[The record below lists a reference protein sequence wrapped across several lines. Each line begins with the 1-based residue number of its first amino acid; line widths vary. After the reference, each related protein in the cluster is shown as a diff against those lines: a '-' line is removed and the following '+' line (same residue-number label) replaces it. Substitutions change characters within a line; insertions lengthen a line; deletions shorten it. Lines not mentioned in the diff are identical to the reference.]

1 MSLKANQESKRPRT
15 FTDNAHGLGFEDLY
29 ARYFVPVFRYIRL
42 RVNDHALAEDLVQ
55 TVFLKVYEAQTGEP
69 PKQLPLPYFFAVAR
83 NTVIDFWRKKKDV
96 RLDEMQGA
104 EEIASGDA
112 TPHDKVIQNEIKNDV
127 HTALQKITDEQR
139 DALVLKFINDF
150 SNKEIAEIM
159 GKSED
164 AVRQLH
170 SRGLAALR
178 QVIQHD
184 V

>member
-1 MSLKANQESKRPRT
+1 VYQPNET
-15 FTDNAHGLGFEDLY
+15 EFEDLY

-55 TVFLKVYEAQTGEP
+55 TVFLKVFKTEAMTR
-69 PKQLPLPYFFAVAR
+69 PKSPPLPYFFAVAR
-83 NTVIDFWRKKKDV
+83 NTVIDFWRKKKEV
-96 RLDEMQGA
+96 RLDELSDA
-104 EEIASGDA
+104 EEIAALSD
-112 TPHDKVIQNEIKNDV
+112 TPHDKVLRNETKNEV
-127 HTALQKITDEQR
+127 QAALAEITDEQR

-178 QVIQHD
+178 KVMQHD